1 MHQSY
6 LVMSKFISGA
16 ILVLG
21 IFVII
26 GGFLPIR
33 YKGDYDLRSF
43 ATLPVLEGGRL
54 KPLDSVARNSLL
66 VLRGRQTFTD
76 STGVKREAIVW
87 LLDTLLNPEAADTHA
102 VYRVT
107 NRDLLG
113 LLGHQTNEI
122 RYFSFN
128 ELRPHLQEVEKQVQ
142 QVNEEAQLRTP
153 YERALVKLRNSLI
166 LYHRL
171 VYSLHSPNKGAN
183 IEEEYRFF
191 ESIIPESI
199 KVFRQQQSGQ
209 EYDEEIF
216 NRFMSFAKRYRDLS
230 EIAGLRA
237 IPPPDANGSTDNWSD
252 IGTSLMA
259 GTFNS
264 MRIDPVVIEY
274 AKLADA
280 YRSNNPTQF
289 NLILTSLIE
298 KLDRRFKTDR
308 RKIGIEYLFNSTK
321 PFLIATVLYTI
332 VFLVAAASWAVW
344 PKTLGRTA
352 FLLLSATF
360 LLHTIGLLVRMYLQG
375 RPPITNL
382 YSSAVFVGWA
392 AVVLSMILERISRNG
407 IGSAVAALIGF
418 ATLIIAHN
426 LTNSGDTL
434 EMMQA
439 VLDDNFWLA
448 THVVIIN
455 IGYSATFLAG
465 FLALIFTLR
474 GFFTKGLDENT
485 AQALARTVYGVIC
498 FALLFSFAGT
508 VLGGIWA
515 DQSWGRFWGWDPKE
529 NGALMIVIWNAIIL
543 HTRWGG
549 LVRRQGLMAL
559 AIGGNIIT
567 AWSWFGTNML
577 GIGLHSYGHMDRAV
591 FWLLTFIVSQ
601 VLLIFLTL
609 LPSEQWR
616 SPQAQGRL

>member
-1 MHQSY
+1 MKK
-6 LVMSKFISGA
+6 LISTG
-16 ILVLG
+16 ILILG
-21 IFVII
+21 LLVII
-26 GGFLPIR
+26 RGFLPIK
-33 YKGDYDLRSF
+33 YESDYNIRGF
-43 ATLPVLEGGRL
+43 ASLPALEGGRL
-54 KPLDSVARNSLL
+54 KPLDSVARNALL

-76 STGVKREAIVW
+76 SSGERREAIVW
-87 LLDTLLNPEAADTHA
+87 LMDTLLRPEVADTHA
-102 VYRVT
+102 VYRIT

-113 LLGHQTNEI
+113 LLGDRQRESH
-122 RYFSFN
+122 YFSFN
-128 ELRPHLQEVEKQVQ
+128 ELRPHLQEIEKQVQ

-171 VYSLHSPNKGAN
+171 VYSLHPPDAATK

-191 ESIIPESI
+191 EGIIPESI
-199 KVFRQQQSGQ
+199 EAFRRQQDGT

-230 EIAGLRA
+230 ENARLRV
-237 IPPPDANGSTDNWSD
+237 IPPLKANGSPDDWSD
-252 IGTSLMA
+252 IGTSIMS
-259 GTFNS
+259 GTFKS
-264 MRIDPVVIEY
+264 MPIDPIAMEY

-280 YRSNNPTQF
+280 YRADEPEQF
-289 NLILTSLIE
+289 NRTLGALVKELNS
-298 KLDRRFKTDR
+298 RFSAGR
-308 RKIGIEYLFNSTK
+308 RKIGAEYLFISAG
-321 PFLIATVLYTI
+321 PFFICIVLYTI
-332 VFLVAAASWAVW
+332 VFLTAGASWVIW

-352 FLLLSATF
+352 FLLLSVTF
-360 LLHTIGLLVRMYLQG
+360 ILHTIGLLARMYLQG

-392 AVVLSMILERISRNG
+392 AVVLSLILERLSRNG

-426 LTNSGDTL
+426 LTTSGDTL

-448 THVVIIN
+448 THVVVIN

-465 FLALIFTLR
+465 FLALIFILR
-474 GFFTKGLDENT
+474 GFFTKGLDERT
-485 AQALARTVYGVIC
+485 AHTLARTVYGIVC
-498 FALLFSFAGT
+498 FALLFSFTGT

-543 HTRWGG
+543 HSRLGG
-549 LVRRQGLMAL
+549 LVRRQGFMAL
-559 AIGGNIIT
+559 TIGGNIVT

-577 GIGLHSYGHMDRAV
+577 GVGLHSYGHIDKAV

-601 VLLIFLTL
+601 IVLILLAL
-609 LPSEQWR
+609 LPSVQWR